1 MIIAPLPPR
10 EVPWRSGDAP
20 DCKSVYPGSI
30 PGGTS
35 NFLIKLLFLLDYFLN
50 QKNSPTFIPTFK
62 LVLFGVILEKSI
74 IEILHNH

>member
-1 MIIAPLPPR
+1 MTIAPLPPR

-35 NFLIKLLFLLDYFLN
+35 IFYTQHTETKLAE
-50 QKNSPTFIPTFK
+50 PTTQGILPGRQIFFFK
-62 LVLFGVILEKSI
+62 ACTWREQMSDC
-74 IEILHNH
+74 

>member
-1 MIIAPLPPR
+1 MIIGLLPPR

-35 NFLIKLLFLLDYFLN
+35 IFLFHFDDHRLN
-50 QKNSPTFIPTFK
+50 AASRETLCLRLCFAVRTIGRPPIGPVGFENRS
-62 LVLFGVILEKSI
+62 
-74 IEILHNH
+74 

>member
-1 MIIAPLPPR
+1 MIIGLLPPR

-35 NFLIKLLFLLDYFLN
+35 IFLLHCDDHRLRAASRKMPCLRHCLAVWTIGRRPIGPVGFEPR
-50 QKNSPTFIPTFK
+50 S
-62 LVLFGVILEKSI
+62 
-74 IEILHNH
+74 